1 MGRLFFTGRGDGIF
15 FIRMGGA
22 IEKWARMVHK
32 EEKYNQEVECRL
44 QVDFQKDITA
54 CESCK
59 K

>member
-1 MGRLFFTGRGDGIF
+1 MQNFSKMGEGWGGFFFAGRGDGIF

-44 QVDFQKDITA
+44 
-54 CESCK
+54 
-59 K
+59 

>member
-1 MGRLFFTGRGDGIF
+1 MGGLFFAGRGDGIF

-44 QVDFQKDITA
+44 
-54 CESCK
+54 
-59 K
+59 